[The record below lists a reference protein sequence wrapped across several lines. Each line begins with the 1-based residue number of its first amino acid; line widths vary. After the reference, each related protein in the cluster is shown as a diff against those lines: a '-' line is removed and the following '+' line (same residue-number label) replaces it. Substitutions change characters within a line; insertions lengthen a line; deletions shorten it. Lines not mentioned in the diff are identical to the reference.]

1 MAKTRELSYT
11 QLKKECDPT
20 IFKFKSTK
28 EVEPFNGIIGQSRGI
43 KAFEFGVNIDVKG
56 YNIYIEGSTG
66 IGKTVFAK
74 NYLNDFAKT
83 KPTPDDWCY
92 IYNFSNP
99 NEPKALSLTAGL
111 GKEFRNDMDSFI
123 DTVKSEIRTAF
134 ANKDFEQ
141 EKESIKK
148 EIEDKKIKLIEKLNQ
163 DAAKLGF
170 QIKNSDTIYFLPMI
184 DGRSLSE
191 EEFNKLDQATKDKFE
206 MNSMEIQKETIEVM
220 KKIKEMEAKAAEKLG
235 SWQNNIALFAV
246 SIRVNELKTK
256 YKKFP
261 IVCDFLKN
269 VQNDIVS
276 NVESFIQD
284 EQKQANMPNPMMR
297 PDRPWE
303 KYRVNLIVDNS
314 ELKGA
319 PVINDSNPSFFN
331 LFGKLEY
338 ENSYGMMRTDYTL
351 IKPGLIHKAN
361 GGYLILQIRDLLAN
375 QIIWDSFKKVLRTKK
390 IYVDTLKDYQMNAV
404 ALAGLKP
411 EPIPVKLKVI
421 LVGNAMVYQQL
432 LNMDDDF
439 RKLFKVKVEF
449 DDDAPRTEQTMNKIA
464 SYIHSFCEYEKLP
477 HFNPGAVSKVIEY
490 CSRQVENQNKLST
503 QLNDI
508 CEILGEA
515 CTWAKMDNARIV
527 TSDYVTKAVNQRIER
542 VNKYDQHLVELIQN
556 GTIMIDTEGEKVG
569 QINGLSIMK
578 LGDFCFGKPA
588 KITANTY
595 ISQSGIVNI
604 EREVSMSGSSHSKGV
619 MILSAYIGEKFAQQQ
634 ALTLGASL
642 CFEQMYSGV
651 DGDSASSTELYAL
664 LSSLSELPIK
674 QSIAVTGSVNQK
686 GEIQPIGGVTD
697 KIEGFFNICKLRG
710 LTGDQGVL
718 IPYQNIKN
726 LNLND
731 EVIKAVK
738 DGNFHIYPVRNIDEG
753 IEILT
758 GVPAG
763 KLNKDGKY
771 TMGSVNYLVNEK
783 LRKYSEWNTDKKS
796 E

>member
-11 QLKKECDPT
+11 QLKKECDPA

-28 EVEPFNGIIGQSRGI
+28 EVEPFSGIIGQTRGI
-43 KAFEFGVNIDVKG
+43 EAFKFGINIDVKG

-74 NYLNDFAKT
+74 NYLKDFAEN

-92 IYNFSNP
+92 IYNFNNP
-99 NEPKALSLTAGL
+99 NEPKAISLPAGQ
-111 GKEFRNDMDSFI
+111 GKAFKEDMDAFI
-123 DTVKSEIRTAF
+123 ETVKTEIKAAF
-134 ANKDFEQ
+134 SNRDFEQ
-141 EKESIKK
+141 EKENIKK
-148 EIEDKKIKLIEKLNQ
+148 EIEDRKLKLIEKLNK

-170 QIKNSDTIYFLPMI
+170 QIKNSDSIYFLPMI
-184 DGRSLSE
+184 DGKALSE
-191 EEFNKLDQATKDKFE
+191 EEFNALPQETKETFE
-206 MNSMEIQKETIEVM
+206 ANSKEIQKETLEVM
-220 KKIKEMEAKAAEKLG
+220 KKIKDMEAKAAEKIG

-246 SIRVNELKTK
+246 SIKVNELKNK
-256 YKKFP
+256 YKKNQV
-261 IVCDFLKN
+261 ILDFLKGI
-269 VQNDIVS
+269 QDDIVG
-276 NVESFIQD
+276 NVDSFIID
-284 EQKQANMPNPMMR
+284 EQKLANVPPQMR
-297 PDRPWE
+297 PEKPWN
-303 KYRVNLIVDNS
+303 KYRVNLLVDNS
-314 ELKGA
+314 NLKGA
-319 PVINDSNPSFFN
+319 PVISDSNPTFFN

-338 ENSYGMMRTDYTL
+338 ENSYGMMKTDYTL
-351 IKPGLIHKAN
+351 IKPGLIHQAN
-361 GGYLILQIRDLLAN
+361 GGYLILQIRDLLSN

-421 LVGNAMVYQQL
+421 LVGSASIYQQL
-432 LNMDDDF
+432 LNMDEDF

-449 DDDAPRTEQTMNKIA
+449 DDDAPRTEVTMNKIA

-477 HFNPGAVSKVIEY
+477 HFNPGAVAKVIEY
-490 CSRQVENQNKLST
+490 CSREVEDQGKLST
-503 QLNDI
+503 QLSDI

-515 CTWAKMDNARIV
+515 CTWARMEGAKIV
-527 TSDYVTKAVNQRIER
+527 TADHVRKAVAQRIER

-578 LGDFCFGKPA
+578 MGDFCFGKPA

-595 ISQSGIVNI
+595 VSKCGIVNI
-604 EREVSMSGSSHSKGV
+604 EREVSMSGTSHSKGV
-619 MILSAYIGEKFAQQQ
+619 MILSAYIGEKFAQDGP
-634 ALTLGASL
+634 LTLGASL
-642 CFEQMYSGV
+642 CFEQLYSGV

-710 LTGDQGVL
+710 LTGEQGVM
-718 IPYQNIKN
+718 IPYQNVKN

-731 EVIKAVK
+731 EVISAVK
-738 DGNFHIYPVRNIDEG
+738 AGKFHIYPVKNIDEG

-763 KLNKDGKY
+763 KINKDGKY
-771 TMGSVNYLVNEK
+771 TMGSVNYLVAEK
-783 LRKYSEWNTDKKS
+783 LKKYAKDHKA
-796 E
+796 

>member
-11 QLKKECDPT
+11 QLKKECDPS

-28 EVEPFNGIIGQSRGI
+28 EVEPFTGIIGQTRGI
-43 KAFEFGVNIDVKG
+43 EAFKFGVNIDVKG

-74 NYLNDFAKT
+74 NFLQDFAKE

-92 IYNFSNP
+92 IYNFENP
-99 NEPKALSLTAGL
+99 NEPKALSLPAGT
-111 GKEFRNDMDSFI
+111 GKTFRDEMDAFI
-123 DTVKSEIRTAF
+123 ETVKTEIRNAF
-134 ANKDFEQ
+134 SNRDFEQ
-141 EKESIKK
+141 EKENIKK
-148 EIEDKKIKLIEKLNQ
+148 DIEDKKLKLIEKLNK
-163 DAAKLGF
+163 DAARLGF
-170 QIKNSDTIYFLPMI
+170 QIKNSDSIYFLPMI
-184 DGRSLSE
+184 DGKALSE
-191 EEFNKLDQATKDKFE
+191 EEFNALPQETKDVFE
-206 MNSMEIQKETIEVM
+206 KNSKEIQQETIEVM
-220 KKIKEMEAKAAEKLG
+220 KKIKDMEAKAAEKIG

-246 SIRVNELKTK
+246 SIKVNELKTK
-256 YKKFP
+256 YKKYP
-261 IVCDFLKN
+261 IIQDFLKGI
-269 VQNDIVS
+269 QNDIIS
-276 NVESFIQD
+276 NIDSFVID
-284 EQKQANMPNPMMR
+284 EQKLANIPPQMR
-297 PDRPWE
+297 PEKPWN

-314 ELKGA
+314 ELQGA
-319 PVINDSNPSFFN
+319 PVITDSNPTFFN

-351 IKPGLIHKAN
+351 IKPGLVHKAN
-361 GGYLILQIRDLLAN
+361 GGYLILQIRDLLSN

-421 LVGNAMVYQQL
+421 LVGSASIYQQL
-432 LNMDDDF
+432 LNMDEDF

-449 DDDAPRTEQTMNKIA
+449 DDDAPRTESTMNKIA

-477 HFNPGAVSKVIEY
+477 HYNPGAVAKVIEY
-490 CSRQVENQNKLST
+490 CSREVENQNKLST
-503 QLNDI
+503 QLSEI

-515 CTWAKMDNARIV
+515 CTWAKMDGAKVV
-527 TSDYVTKAVNQRIER
+527 TADYVKRAIDQRIER
-542 VNKYDQHLVELIQN
+542 VNKYDQHLVEMIQN
-556 GTIMIDTEGEKVG
+556 GTIMIDTQGEKIG

-578 LGDFCFGKPA
+578 MGDFCFGKPA

-595 ISQSGIVNI
+595 VSKSGIVNI
-604 EREVSMSGSSHSKGV
+604 EREVSMSGTSHSKGV
-619 MILSAYIGEKFAQQQ
+619 MILSAYIGEKFAQDGP
-634 ALTLGASL
+634 LTLGASL
-642 CFEQMYSGV
+642 CFEQLYSGV

-674 QSIAVTGSVNQK
+674 QNIAVTGSVNQK

-710 LTGDQGVL
+710 LTGDQGVM

-731 EVIKAVK
+731 EVIAAVK
-738 DGNFHIYPVRNIDEG
+738 AGTFHIYPVKNIDEG

-763 KLNKDGKY
+763 RLNKDGNY
-771 TMGSVNYLVNEK
+771 TMGSVNYLVNQK
-783 LRKYSEWNTDKKS
+783 LEKYSKAHKEGK
-796 E
+796 